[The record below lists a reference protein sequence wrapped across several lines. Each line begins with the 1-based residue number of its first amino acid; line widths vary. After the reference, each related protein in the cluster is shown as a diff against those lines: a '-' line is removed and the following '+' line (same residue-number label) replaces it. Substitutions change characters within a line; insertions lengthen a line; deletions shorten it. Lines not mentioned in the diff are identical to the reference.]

1 MSRHGAVAIALA
13 AAVLACGRGGLDVV
27 SVVDAAPD
35 TVGAEV
41 SSPDGASAA
50 DVDSAVDA
58 GGEDAFDAIDIE
70 FVRGRTAYVVAPPGD
85 TPPRRLV
92 AHLHGLCAQP
102 RWSCGKWRAAAVEV
116 GLLLCPRGDG
126 ICADGAPS
134 WRENDYGA
142 DLDLERSIEATT
154 ARFPTIDREGAILT
168 GFSRGAYM
176 AVHIALRHP
185 GRWPYLVLT
194 EGNPVIDAASLRAG
208 GVRAVAMIAGETGLQ
223 VDGER
228 QTVRALEAA
237 GFPARLWV
245 MARTGHRYSPEI
257 VAIMR
262 EAFAFLAA
270 H

>member
-1 MSRHGAVAIALA
+1 MG
-13 AAVLACGRGGLDVV
+13 
-27 SVVDAAPD
+27 
-35 TVGAEV
+35 
-41 SSPDGASAA
+41 PDGDGGNGGDHDEAPAA
-50 DVDSAVDA
+50 IDVDFA
-58 GGEDAFDAIDIE
+58 GGRA
-70 FVRGRTAYVVAPPGD
+70 AYVVVPADAGSPM
-85 TPPRRLV
+85 RLV

-102 RWSCGKWRAAAVEV
+102 RWSCGKWRGAAVEV

-126 ICADGAPS
+126 MCADGAPS
-134 WRENDYGA
+134 WRENDFGA
-142 DLDLERSIEATT
+142 DLDLERSIAATT
-154 ARFPTIDREGAILT
+154 TRFPSLQREGAILT

-208 GVRAVAMIAGETGLQ
+208 GVRAVAMVAGETGLQ

-245 MARTGHRYSPEI
+245 MPRTGHRYSPDI
-257 VAIMR
+257 VPIMR
-262 EAFAFLAA
+262 EAFAFVTA